1 MAQGTRRCTV
11 LDFISTHRLVPLMA
25 LAPLLIAVAVSDLRR
40 LRIPNSYCLSA
51 VALFAA
57 SAVAGLAPDYAL
69 RIAVAVSV
77 LVLGF
82 VAYCLKLF
90 GGGDVKF
97 MAALLLFVPVD
108 SLQVY
113 AFVFSA
119 AMVAGI
125 AAFLSLK
132 RLPAAAALNWRSMAP
147 GRQMP
152 MGVPIALSGLLHP
165 FAVMQLSG
173 AF

>member
-1 MAQGTRRCTV
+1 MLEELESQY
-11 LDFISTHRLVPLMA
+11 LVPLLA
-25 LAPLLIAVAVSDLRR
+25 LAPLLVAVALSDLRT
-40 LRIPNSYCLSA
+40 LRIPNSYCLA
-51 VALFAA
+51 AIALFAA
-57 SAVAGLAPDYAL
+57 SAVAGLAPDYAF
-69 RIAVAVSV
+69 RIAVAAAV
-77 LVLGF
+77 LILGF
-82 VAYCLKLF
+82 AAYCLKLF

-108 SLQVY
+108 SLQLY
-113 AFVFSA
+113 ALVFSV
-119 AMVAGI
+119 AMLAGI

-147 GRQMP
+147 GRQLP

-173 AF
+173 AV

>member
-1 MAQGTRRCTV
+1 M
-11 LDFISTHRLVPLMA
+11 LDQLSTHHLVPLLA
-25 LAPLLIAVAVSDLRR
+25 LAPLLVAVALSDLRR
-40 LRIPNSYCLSA
+40 LRIPNSYCLAA
-51 VALFAA
+51 VALFAVA
-57 SAVAGLAPDYAL
+57 AAAGLAPDYAL
-69 RIAVAVSV
+69 RIVVAASV

-82 VAYCLKLF
+82 AAYCLKLF

-97 MAALLLFVPVD
+97 MAVLLLFVPVE
-108 SLQVY
+108 SLQLY

-119 AMVAGI
+119 AMLAGI

-147 GRQMP
+147 GRQLP

-165 FAVMQLSG
+165 LAVMQFSG
-173 AF
+173 AI